1 MLYET
6 HHADRLHTLMTMSWV
21 SRASVY
27 TCIHAPTAPRTCL
40 SGKCVSIPYGF
51 PWISSSLPLPPYPST
66 QLSLQIR
73 LVILG
78 NINYNNSKIIIII
91 SISRALSNP
100 FAPPWACS
108 TKNLGTRY
116 LISSYLAPFGRPS
129 LLAVHSILNTFVNIL
144 SVSYY

>member
-91 SISRALSNP
+91 SISRVCLS
-100 FAPPWACS
+100 
-108 TKNLGTRY
+108 Y
-116 LISSYLAPFGRPS
+116 S
-129 LLAVHSILNTFVNIL
+129 LLSSSFFFIFFASSHFPFDLGLLIVITVVL
-144 SVSYY
+144 SY